1 MSEVPQ
7 FDPQKKKI
15 LFFSRGRGRGHAIP
29 DAQIADEILARRD
42 DIDIQFISYS
52 TGAKTLIELGYKPFD
67 LELPERNPIYETLI
81 MSAQLIGSMEPDL
94 VVSHEEFSAITAARI
109 FGAPTLFITDWFSE
123 VWQPAMQMIKFS
135 DEVVFIDESGVFE
148 EPPELQGKVTYVGPL
163 LPEFDYT
170 RADRAKARG
179 VLGIAEDATVVAML
193 IYPGRRSEEVAPIF
207 DLLMPAFDAL
217 DAPNKLLL
225 VNTSEDYDAMVER
238 TADRSDV
245 MILNEDP
252 RGALL
257 MAGADVAITKGN
269 RNLVLELAA
278 LGIPSVTV
286 THGLNRIDDMR
297 SVKLDNNITAKAAE
311 LDSETLAAH
320 LADRLA
326 AYDTVQPRFGLEDP
340 DSGGIQATVRHILDA
355 LAKAGA
361 AKAAG
366 A

>member
-1 MSEVPQ
+1 MLEVPE
-7 FDPQKKKI
+7 FEPDKKKI

-29 DAQIADEILARRD
+29 DAQIADEILTRRD

-81 MSAQLIGSMEPDL
+81 MSAQLIGSMAPDL

-109 FGAPTLFITDWFSE
+109 FGVPTLFITDWFSE
-123 VWQPAMQMIKFS
+123 AWQPAMQMIKFS
-135 DEVVFIDESGVFE
+135 DQVVFIDESGVFE
-148 EPPELQGKVTYVGPL
+148 EPPELQGKVTYVGPV

-170 RADRAKARG
+170 RADRAKAREQ
-179 VLGIAEDATVVAML
+179 LEIAEDATVVAML
-193 IYPGRRSEEVAPIF
+193 IYPGRRSEKVAPIF

-225 VNTSEDYDAMVER
+225 VNTSEDYDATVER

-245 MILNEDP
+245 MILDEDP

-257 MAGADVAITKGN
+257 MAAADVAITKGN

-297 SVKLDNNITAKAAE
+297 GVKLDNNITAKADE

-326 AYDTVQPRFGLEDP
+326 AYDTVQPRFGLEEP
-340 DSGGIQATVRHILDA
+340 DSGGIQATVEHILEA
-355 LAKAGA
+355 LDKAGA
-361 AKAAG
+361 AEAAG

>member
-1 MSEVPQ
+1 MPDVPE
-7 FDPQKKKI
+7 FDPDKKKI

-29 DAQIADEILARRD
+29 DAQIADEILAQRD
-42 DIDIQFISYS
+42 DIDIQFISYA
-52 TGAKTLIELGYKPFD
+52 TGAKTLIEFGYKPFD

-81 MSAQLIGSMEPDL
+81 MSAQLIGSMAPDL
-94 VVSHEEFSAITAARI
+94 VVSHEEFSAIPAARI
-109 FGAPTLFITDWFSE
+109 FGVPALFITDWFSE
-123 VWQPAMQMIKFS
+123 AWQPAMQMIKFS

-148 EPPELQGKVTYVGPL
+148 EPPELQGKVTYVGPV
-163 LPEFDYT
+163 LPEFDYK
-170 RADRAKARG
+170 RVDRAKARRQ
-179 VLGIAEDATVVAML
+179 LGIAEEATVVAML

-207 DLLMPAFDAL
+207 DLLMPAFDTL

-225 VNTSEDYDAMVER
+225 INTSDDYDAMLER
-238 TADRSDV
+238 TAARSDV
-245 MILNEDP
+245 MIFNEDT

-257 MAGADVAITKGN
+257 MAATDVAITKGN

-311 LDSETLAAH
+311 LDSETLAGH

-326 AYDTVQPRFGLEDP
+326 AYDTVQPRFGLAEP
-340 DSGGIQATVRHILDA
+340 DSGGIEATVQHVLDA
-355 LAKAGA
+355 LAKTGT